1 MSEIVA
7 AHDAISPEDGERAR
21 AEVGRA
27 ADWMTLEQ
35 AARKVH
41 VEGKRR
47 ESLGEK
53 EPGGKFYSKLQS
65 EKGRAGGTCITPQ
78 QIESEMCWVTDT

>member
-1 MSEIVA
+1 VTGDERARLSEIVA

-27 ADWMTLEQ
+27 ADWMTLGQ
-35 AARKVH
+35 AGRK
-41 VEGKRR
+41 
-47 ESLGEK
+47 
-53 EPGGKFYSKLQS
+53 
-65 EKGRAGGTCITPQ
+65 GGTCITPQ